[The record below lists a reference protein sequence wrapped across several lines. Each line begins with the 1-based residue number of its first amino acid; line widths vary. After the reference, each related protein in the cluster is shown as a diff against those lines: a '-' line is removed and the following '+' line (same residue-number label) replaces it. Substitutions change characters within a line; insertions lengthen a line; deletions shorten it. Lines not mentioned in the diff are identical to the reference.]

1 MAPSGFLARA
11 EFETVADVTGR
22 EFSIGIVRVSMTGGT
37 SFSDLVNDTLTT
49 TSAIRFNA
57 NPSPDFDGDGT
68 VGFSDFLAFASGFG
82 TQQGD
87 AGYDARYDLDG
98 DGDVGFSDFLI
109 FAGAFG
115 SQVPPSGAGA
125 TVNIADANLRAV
137 IADSLGKASGAPI
150 TGAEMATLTRID
162 APNKKILH
170 LTGLEHA
177 ANLKTLNL
185 GRARVNG
192 VLVNSNVLSNLS
204 PLSNLTNLTY
214 LDLTSN
220 RISDISALS
229 DLTNLTELHLGG
241 NETISDISALSNLTK
256 LTRLNLWDNRI
267 SDMSALGSLSN
278 LTHLSLSGN
287 ELDGAIPS
295 ELGNLTNLEVLY
307 LWGNELNG
315 AIPSELGNLTNLT
328 VLDLGD
334 NELNGAIPSE
344 LGNLTNLEE
353 LSLWGNELN
362 GAIPSELGNL
372 TNLTV
377 LDLGDNELNGAIPSE
392 LGNLTNLDKLHL
404 TRNELNGAIPSELG
418 NLTNL
423 TVLALGGNELNGA
436 IPSELG
442 NLTNLEELYLWG
454 NELDG
459 AIPSELGN
467 LTNLT
472 KLWINNNAALTG
484 SLPQSLTN
492 LTKLEIFH
500 FDGTGLCAPL
510 DAAFQTWLQGIKN
523 AEGPNC
529 SGTSPP
535 SGSPDLIVE
544 SPSVDDSTL
553 TTGQSFTL
561 RATVRNQGNASSA
574 ATTLRY
580 YRSSNA
586 TISTDDTEV
595 GTDAV
600 STLSAGG
607 TSAESIS
614 LNAPSSAGTYHYGA
628 CVDPV
633 SGESNTDNNCSG
645 TRVTVAQPTTDVY
658 RPLAGLR
665 VSNGRVEFLGS
676 SAGQCIV
683 ISNSTVNNVRYTTHK
698 SKWQRK
704 AGTSWVDVAGTE
716 RDGLCSYSPTSAGEY
731 RLVAEITID
740 GVRGKYASENT
751 LTVGSTPQGDNRQP
765 VAGGAIAA
773 QSLTVGGA
781 AATVDV
787 SGSFSDPDGDALTF
801 SAVSSDTSVA
811 AVSALNSMVEITP
824 KAAGSATVTV
834 TATDPGGLSAEQTID
849 VAVAQ
854 PTTDVYRPLA
864 GLRVSVGRVQYLFFS
879 SGQCIVISNS
889 SINNVRYTTHK
900 SKWQRKAGTSW
911 VDVAGTERDGL
922 CAYSPT
928 SAGEY
933 RLVAEITINGVRGK
947 YASENTL
954 TVG

>member
-1 MAPSGFLARA
+1 M
-11 EFETVADVTGR
+11 
-22 EFSIGIVRVSMTGGT
+22 
-37 SFSDLVNDTLTT
+37 
-49 TSAIRFNA
+49 
-57 NPSPDFDGDGT
+57 
-68 VGFSDFLAFASGFG
+68 
-82 TQQGD
+82 
-87 AGYDARYDLDG
+87 
-98 DGDVGFSDFLI
+98 
-109 FAGAFG
+109 
-115 SQVPPSGAGA
+115 
-125 TVNIADANLRAV
+125 
-137 IADSLGKASGAPI
+137 
-150 TGAEMATLTRID
+150 
-162 APNKKILH
+162 
-170 LTGLEHA
+170 
-177 ANLKTLNL
+177 
-185 GRARVNG
+185 
-192 VLVNSNVLSNLS
+192 
-204 PLSNLTNLTY
+204 
-214 LDLTSN
+214 
-220 RISDISALS
+220 
-229 DLTNLTELHLGG
+229 
-241 NETISDISALSNLTK
+241 
-256 LTRLNLWDNRI
+256 
-267 SDMSALGSLSN
+267 
-278 LTHLSLSGN
+278 
-287 ELDGAIPS
+287 
-295 ELGNLTNLEVLY
+295 
-307 LWGNELNG
+307 
-315 AIPSELGNLTNLT
+315 
-328 VLDLGD
+328 
-334 NELNGAIPSE
+334 
-344 LGNLTNLEE
+344 
-353 LSLWGNELN
+353 
-362 GAIPSELGNL
+362 
-372 TNLTV
+372 
-377 LDLGDNELNGAIPSE
+377 
-392 LGNLTNLDKLHL
+392 
-404 TRNELNGAIPSELG
+404 
-418 NLTNL
+418 
-423 TVLALGGNELNGA
+423 
-436 IPSELG
+436 
-442 NLTNLEELYLWG
+442 
-454 NELDG
+454 
-459 AIPSELGN
+459 
-467 LTNLT
+467 
-472 KLWINNNAALTG
+472 
-484 SLPQSLTN
+484 
-492 LTKLEIFH
+492 
-500 FDGTGLCAPL
+500 
-510 DAAFQTWLQGIKN
+510 
-523 AEGPNC
+523 
-529 SGTSPP
+529 
-535 SGSPDLIVE
+535 
-544 SPSVDDSTL
+544 
-553 TTGQSFTL
+553 
-561 RATVRNQGNASSA
+561 
-574 ATTLRY
+574 RY

-765 VAGGAIAA
+765 VAGGAITA

-849 VAVAQ
+849 VTVAQ